1 MNDSV
6 RKDKT
11 ITFEWVSHPL
21 KQSYYK
27 SILAIG
33 SVIASAILC
42 GYFMDSPGFGL
53 LGGVVLFLSLGRF
66 FFPTRY
72 KLDRDGISVKTITT
86 NVTHKWS
93 RYRSMYP
100 DRNGALLSPFMGPS
114 RLESFR
120 GLYITFTDNREQI
133 VEFIRA
139 RLESEL
145 NEISAQQDNKS

>member
-1 MNDSV
+1 MNESAQKHETV
-6 RKDKT
+6 V
-11 ITFEWVSHPL
+11 FEWVSHPL

-27 SILAIG
+27 SVLAIG

-53 LGGVVLFLSLGRF
+53 LGGTVLFLSLGRF

-72 KLDRDGISVKTITT
+72 KLDHNGIGVKTITT
-86 NVTHKWS
+86 NVTYKWS
-93 RYRSMYP
+93 RYRTVYP

-120 GLYITFTDNREQI
+120 GLYITFTDNRERI
-133 VEFIRA
+133 MEFIKA
-139 RLESEL
+139 RLKSEL
-145 NEISAQQDNKS
+145 GEISAQQDDKS